1 MGCCC
6 LKVRIE
12 NPALLLVVL
21 VVVAGLVYFIQSMKP
36 AVQDSPGPV
45 GLEGEMDDLLYP
57 RAPELAGI
65 AGYVN
70 VEQGF
75 TLESVKGKVVLV
87 DFWTYSCINCIRT
100 LPYLTAWH
108 EKYKDKGL
116 VIVGVHTPEFEF
128 EKDPENVKRAVEKHG
143 IEYVVVQDNDYATWR
158 AYRNRFWPH
167 KYLVDAEG
175 FVRYDHIGEGAY
187 DETEDVIRKLLME
200 RDESIMAELPEAGVE
215 VPAPDFSKIL
225 TPELYFGHAFQRR
238 LLGSPEGY
246 QPGQSVEYST
256 PGELENDKI
265 YLTGKWMNNAEN
277 MELVSG
283 NGSVSLKYNAREVNL
298 VAGVN
303 GTLESTLEL
312 YLDGAPL
319 GESMRGSDV
328 VAVDGKAL
336 VKVKDQKLYNLV
348 KGAGYDENSLEIRV
362 VGAGLKAYTFT
373 FG

>member
-1 MGCCC
+1 M
-6 LKVRIE
+6 RIE

-116 VIVGVHTPEFEF
+116 VIVGAHTPEFEF

-200 RDESIMAELPEAGVE
+200 RD
-215 VPAPDFSKIL
+215 
-225 TPELYFGHAFQRR
+225 
-238 LLGSPEGY
+238 
-246 QPGQSVEYST
+246 
-256 PGELENDKI
+256 
-265 YLTGKWMNNAEN
+265 
-277 MELVSG
+277 
-283 NGSVSLKYNAREVNL
+283 
-298 VAGVN
+298 
-303 GTLESTLEL
+303 
-312 YLDGAPL
+312 
-319 GESMRGSDV
+319 
-328 VAVDGKAL
+328 
-336 VKVKDQKLYNLV
+336 
-348 KGAGYDENSLEIRV
+348 
-362 VGAGLKAYTFT
+362 
-373 FG
+373 

>member
-1 MGCCC
+1 M
-6 LKVRIE
+6 KVRIE